1 MLSTH
6 FFIYIFIYLFIYLS
20 SSLDWFDHRLARLPH
35 RLIKKKKENK
45 KKEDVEENISH
56 DETTYIDSIFLWIF
70 HGILGRFADPQV
82 TFSASRIKTHTSKD
96 TMLEAASTLFDE
108 QRSTDGQRG
117 RQAGRQGVLLAVRQ
131 A

>member
-45 KKEDVEENISH
+45 KKEDMEENISH
-56 DETTYIDSIFLWIF
+56 DKTTYIDSIFFMDFSWYFGALCWSAGDIQ
-70 HGILGRFADPQV
+70 RF
-82 TFSASRIKTHTSKD
+82 
-96 TMLEAASTLFDE
+96 
-108 QRSTDGQRG
+108 
-117 RQAGRQGVLLAVRQ
+117 
-131 A
+131 